1 MSADLENFFTDNWQ
15 DGLPSPSLDSLCG
28 FDGLQES
35 RSPSLASQEAPE
47 EGPSEVLEP
56 DHSFEFNRKNIFL
69 TYSQCGD
76 LTKESAQRFFEAFSR
91 DRSTIAGYIIAE
103 EEHKDGGRHL
113 HCVLQFAQRFHC
125 RRQDTFDICG
135 CHPNIQVVRSLRST
149 CSYCRKDGNYLE
161 SGTLSSSEHPIEL
174 ARRGD
179 FSAAREAFIAKWP
192 LQYIVRKPQI
202 EQNLRSIAAES
213 KTVEDPPFARASF
226 KVPDPVAEWDLH
238 YRLSKTLV
246 LSGPGC
252 LGKTSLAK
260 ALLPGGFFAPSVE
273 AIKSC
278 QDFSRGIIL
287 DDAALGGWS
296 PPLIRNLLDRTD
308 PRALAARYH
317 DVAIP
322 AGVPMIICTNDCK
335 PFDVSTLG
343 LQDKEDYGEAISR
356 RVVLVKLTDKLY
368 E

>member
-1 MSADLENFFTDNWQ
+1 MFADFDDIFAQESNYE
-15 DGLPSPSLDSLCG
+15 PVSPSLDSLCG
-28 FDGLQES
+28 FDGLKS
-35 RSPSLASQEAPE
+35 PRSPLPAPAE
-47 EGPSEVLEP
+47 EKKGAGEVLEP
-56 DHSFEFNRKNIFL
+56 DHSFEFNRKQVFL
-69 TYSQCGD
+69 TYSQCGT
-76 LTKESAQRFFEAFSR
+76 LSKESAQRFFERFSK

-113 HCVLQFAQRFHC
+113 HVVLQFLNRFHC
-125 RRQDTFDICG
+125 RHANTFDIEG
-135 CHPNIQVVRSLRST
+135 VHPNIQVVRSLRAT
-149 CSYCRKDGNYLE
+149 CRYARKDGNYIE
-161 SGTLSSSEHPIEL
+161 SGTLSCSECPIEL

-179 FSAAREAFIAKWP
+179 VSAAREAFIAKYP
-192 LQYIVRKPQI
+192 LQYIVRKPQVD
-202 EQNLRSIAAES
+202 QNLRSIATES
-213 KTVEDPPFARASF
+213 KALEDPPFSRDSF
-226 KVPDPVAEWDLH
+226 KVPDAVAEWDRS

-246 LSGPGC
+246 LSGPGS

-273 AIKSC
+273 SIKTC

-287 DDAALGGWS
+287 DDATFGGWT
-296 PPLIRNLLDRTD
+296 PALIRNLLDRTE

-335 PFDVSTLG
+335 PFDVSCLG
-343 LQDKEDYGEAISR
+343 LQDFNEYGEAISR
-356 RVVLVKLTDKLY
+356 RVVLVKLTNKLY